1 MEIDVGAARLSTLE
15 NGFPDCHPIEEN
27 TCPHFLNSCENDL
40 PRALKIF
47 TSFNRF
53 GVIYRLGTTISIS
66 LFLETAIRYSSK
78 SKIFLLLGAK
88 RKKGEVKRE
97 HGFRFLYPPAH
108 RLLRATTRVTR
119 ASRLRSP
126 SVRFIVVS
134 TNTGL
139 FSAVENFSGHERRL
153 SSDHLQ
159 DLYITGGICRNQSR
173 WLAPPADRR
182 YELCGIIP
190 FVAWGHVRIGKFER
204 QSWHGKSFVVHKNL
218 KMKRKNITSVG
229 WQILST
235 LKQRHS

>member
-97 HGFRFLYPPAH
+97 HGFGFLYPPAH

-139 FSAVENFSGHERRL
+139 FSAVENFSGHERRGCHQTISKIFIL
-153 SSDHLQ
+153 PVEFAATKVDDWPRQQTEDMNCVASSPSWPEAMSGLVN
-159 DLYITGGICRNQSR
+159 LN
-173 WLAPPADRR
+173 DRA
-182 YELCGIIP
+182 GM
-190 FVAWGHVRIGKFER
+190 GKAL
-204 QSWHGKSFVVHKNL
+204 WYTK
-218 KMKRKNITSVG
+218 T
-229 WQILST
+229 
-235 LKQRHS
+235 